1 MDYGKLQS
9 PFSSTSRLAVFTSAP
24 SIFFPAEQTTMGNCW
39 GTPIKDDIKQDII
52 EMQLTRTESD
62 LSALQASTDKFSER
76 KLTENVDI
84 VD

>member
-1 MDYGKLQS
+1 MGNCRVHLVQ
-9 PFSSTSRLAVFTSAP
+9 LAVWP
-24 SIFFPAEQTTMGNCW
+24 SSHQLLRIFFPAEQTTMGNCW
-39 GTPIKDDIKQDII
+39 GTPIKDDIKQDIK